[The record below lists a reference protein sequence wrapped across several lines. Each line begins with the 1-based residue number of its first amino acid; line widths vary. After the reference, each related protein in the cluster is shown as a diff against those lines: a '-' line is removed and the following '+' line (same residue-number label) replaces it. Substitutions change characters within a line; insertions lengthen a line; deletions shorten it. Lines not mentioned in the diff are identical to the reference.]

1 MACGAH
7 GSFLGKAMNRWYAEN
22 TGSDGTDLRWFWRSF
37 SFTGDDYAAL
47 FAAEVG
53 AAESARRTN
62 QAGGATAV
70 KGGGSMLKGVCAFA
84 KANALQW
91 MNTIK
96 NTAPPDDLTVVKL
109 SIYKDDN
116 GLGFRPPFDKSMNG
130 KRLAQF
136 YNEGERYGLLASLLT
151 GVANEL
157 VSGGGNSESSTSS
170 SSASSPSSSPSSSSS
185 SSSSSLS
192 TSHSTSSSANK
203 YDLLLDVTSTPS
215 SSRGPRSTFLGGRT
229 GPGKDRRSWEFSA
242 ALWSAGDMC
251 EELLQLSDVA
261 VSAAGSDAFRVLVVP
276 LEPTVTPGFHPCW
289 APELQRVKLY
299 SPRLA
304 IIIRDEVAA
313 ITDVYAAAAVAL
325 FGESTLKGICVF
337 FLMSV
342 ISSLLIW
349 RCER

>member
-1 MACGAH
+1 MACGAP

-37 SFTGDDYAAL
+37 SFMDDDYAAL
-47 FAAEVG
+47 FAAEKE
-53 AAESARRTN
+53 AAESARRTK
-62 QAGGATAV
+62 QAGGAAAV
-70 KGGGSMLKGVCAFA
+70 KGGGSMLTGVCAFA
-84 KANALQW
+84 KANVLQW
-91 MNTIK
+91 INTIK

-151 GVANEL
+151 GVDNEL
-157 VSGGGNSESSTSS
+157 VSGGGNSESSTSP
-170 SSASSPSSSPSSSSS
+170 SSAAA
-185 SSSSSLS
+185 SSSSLS
-192 TSHSTSSSANK
+192 TSHSTSSSGNK
-203 YDLLLDVTSTPS
+203 YDLLLDVTTIPS
-215 SSRGPRSTFLGGRT
+215 STRGPRSTFLGGRK
-229 GPGKDRRSWEFSA
+229 GPGKDRRSWDFSA

-261 VSAAGSDAFRVLVVP
+261 VTAAGSDGFRVLVVP

-289 APELQRVKLY
+289 SPELQRVKLY